1 MRIGFSKC
9 GQRNEERIASVRSG
23 LIEYLLE
30 SKSERRKREKERKS
44 REKGKGRE
52 KGDAFFATLLFELSA
67 GRILP
72 PRFAGCMPG
81 GPARFIADPRSL

>member
-1 MRIGFSKC
+1 VRAGFKC

-23 LIEYLLE
+23 LIEYFPE
-30 SKSERRKREKERKS
+30 SKSEKREKERKS
-44 REKGKGRE
+44 RGKGKDHKEGN
-52 KGDAFFATLLFELSA
+52 AFFATLLFELPA